1 MDEIVK
7 IVKIVKIGS
16 SVKIPGQKI
25 YTVEAAKNWQTV
37 GSGVKHY
44 ICVFVYV
51 RITLCTPKKGFF
63 FPLPLPSFTPR

>member
-25 YTVEAAKNWQTV
+25 YTVEAAGYHAPFLVHDVSNNTT
-37 GSGVKHY
+37 Y
-44 ICVFVYV
+44 NTCN
-51 RITLCTPKKGFF
+51 
-63 FPLPLPSFTPR
+63 LP